1 MANDSL
7 ATGRVIGDVLD
18 PFISTV
24 DLTVMYG
31 DDGMPVISGVE
42 LRAPA
47 VAEKPV
53 VEVGGDDLRVAYTLV
68 MVDPDA
74 PNPSNPTLREYLHW
88 MVTDIP
94 ASTDATYGR
103 WCATRART
111 RRWGSTGWCWC
122 CSGSW
127 GGRRC
132 TRRRCATTSPP
143 APSPA
148 ATTSAR
154 PSPPSTSTA
163 SARPAPAAGGSPDL
177 TPPAAAKPN

>member
-103 WCATRART
+103 EVVCYESPNPTTGIHRMVLVLFRQLGRETVYAPAVRHNFTTRAFA
-111 RRWGSTGWCWC
+111 RRYNLGAPVAAVYFNCQRQAGS
-122 CSGSW
+122 
-127 GGRRC
+127 GGRRF
-132 TRRRCATTSPP
+132 TGPYTSRRRQA
-143 APSPA
+143 
-148 ATTSAR
+148 
-154 PSPPSTSTA
+154 
-163 SARPAPAAGGSPDL
+163 
-177 TPPAAAKPN
+177 